1 MDRKGE
7 WPEVAD
13 KGIVPEPATTG
24 DDAQLSADVV
34 GQEADSDAPATDTGV
49 DLHAGDHAD
58 ATTDGGPD
66 DPPPGAEPDL
76 KDAMAATR
84 KADVDSAR

>member
-1 MDRKGE
+1 MDGKGE
-7 WPEVAD
+7 WADVAD
-13 KGIVPEPATTG
+13 TGIVPEPATTD
-24 DDAQLSADVV
+24 DDAQLSGRVV
-34 GQEADSDAPATDTGV
+34 GKEALGDEPATDTGV

-66 DPPPGAEPDL
+66 DPPPGVEPDL

-84 KADVDSAR
+84 KPDVDSAR